1 MLFRKKIK
9 FEQAARF
16 TYELD
21 RNEKLKTALK
31 NLSLSQ
37 SGIGKEKYLSELL
50 RLFREEGLD
59 LSLKELDM
67 LLLLR
72 QKTDQLLN
80 ENRDDAQHRAES
92 VLNDGGSAR

>member
-1 MLFRKKIK
+1 MLFRKKITFK
-9 FEQAARF
+9 HAARF
-16 TYELD
+16 NYELD

-37 SGIGKEKYLSELL
+37 SGLGKKEYLSELL
-50 RLFREEGLD
+50 RLFRQEGLE

-72 QKTDQLLN
+72 QKTDQILLCQ
-80 ENRDDAQHRAES
+80 ED
-92 VLNDGGSAR
+92 VK